1 MNTIL
6 TNRITDTYVE
16 IQQLKLSDFSI
27 DKFEIYRNLGYID
40 SIPEIQ
46 FIEIIDNTLEL
57 LNSICKPRIA
67 YKIYKGNFT
76 DKGCIEINGIQLKAG
91 RNIVKYFGKA
101 TYFAVFV
108 VTAGQEYDNYLKK
121 LRNENDILTEF
132 IADAI
137 GSEIAQSEIRYL
149 SYKISDIAQYSG
161 LIISNSYSPGYCSWE
176 LSEQQTL
183 FSLLPAEP
191 CGIKLNDSSLMYP
204 IKSVSGV
211 IGIGSDL
218 AKMPHKCN
226 VCGMKNCSKRII
238 IKTV

>member
-6 TNRITDTYVE
+6 TNRITATYVE
-16 IQQLKLSDFSI
+16 IQQLKLSDFNI
-27 DKFEIYRNLGYID
+27 DKFEIYHSLGCKD
-40 SIPEIQ
+40 STPEIQ

-57 LNSICKPRIA
+57 LSSICKPRIA
-67 YKIYKGNFT
+67 YNIYKGNFS
-76 DKGCIEINGIQLKAG
+76 DKGYIEINNTQLKVG

-108 VTAGQEYDNYLKK
+108 VTAGPEYDDYMKK
-121 LRNENDILTEF
+121 LRKVNDILTEF

-137 GSEIAQSEIRYL
+137 GSEIAQSSIRYL
-149 SYKISDIAQYSG
+149 SYKIKDIAQYSG
-161 LIISNSYSPGYCSWE
+161 LNISNSFSPGYCSWE
-176 LSEQQTL
+176 LSEQHKL

-191 CGIKLNDSSLMYP
+191 CGIKLNNSSLMYP
-204 IKSVSGV
+204 IKSVSGI

-218 AKMPHKCN
+218 AKMPHKCK